1 MKKSN
6 ACPVCSELILKNVNI
21 VTGGVNSDIYAIM
34 GKTVSEVLLINTGTD
49 TITLSEYGPTSTSSY
64 GKLSSDI
71 IIPPMGTAK
80 ITASMMGNKW
90 SDLWNST
97 IYISGFKNLG
107 GTNLLRSLFNID
119 GKGDGEGSNNLGFD
133 STSRPLIV
141 TNKTTTTIN
150 DNIAKIPM
158 NCIDI
163 YSGDI
168 VYGSETITG
177 VIGVFISVTHASGR
191 SLFIGCTTNGKL
203 LVGYRSSWIGN
214 SIRPL
219 KTIYQGA

>member
-6 ACPVCSELILKNVNI
+6 VCPICSELILKNVNI

-49 TITLSEYGPTSTSSY
+49 TITLSEYGPSSTSSY

-71 IIPPMGTAK
+71 IIPPMGTVK
-80 ITASMMGNKW
+80 ITASMLGNKW

-97 IYISGFKNLG
+97 IYISGSKNKG
-107 GTNLLRSLFNID
+107 GTNLLYSLFNAD
-119 GKGDGEGSNNLGFD
+119 GKGDGEGSYDLGFN
-133 STSRPLIV
+133 SSSRPLIMTPKV
-141 TNKTTTTIN
+141 TATIN
-150 DNIAKIPM
+150 DSISKNQS

-168 VYGSETITG
+168 IYGSETITG
-177 VIGVFISVTHASGR
+177 VIGVFISVTHASGK
-191 SLFIGCTTNGKL
+191 SIFLGCTPNGKL
-203 LVGYRSSWIGN
+203 LIGYRPTWIGN
-214 SIRPL
+214 YVVPL
-219 KTIYQGA
+219 KTIYQGG

>member
-1 MKKSN
+1 M
-6 ACPVCSELILKNVNI
+6 ILKNVNI

-49 TITLSEYGPTSTSSY
+49 TITLSEYGPSSTSSY

-97 IYISGFKNLG
+97 IYISGFTNLG
-107 GTNLLRSLFNID
+107 GTNLLRSLFNTD
-119 GKGDGEGSNNLGFD
+119 GKGSGEYSYDLGFN
-133 STSRPLIV
+133 SSSRPLIMTPKV
-141 TNKTTTTIN
+141 TATIN
-150 DNIAKIPM
+150 DSISKNQS

-177 VIGVFISVTHASGR
+177 VIGVFISVTHASGK
-191 SLFIGCTTNGKL
+191 SIFLGCTSNGKL
-203 LVGYRSSWIGN
+203 LIGYRPTWIGN
-214 SIRPL
+214 YVMPL
-219 KTIYQGA
+219 KTIYQGG